1 MLGIA
6 LASNKPPVKPPFQ
19 RCWRNAWTSLMAIA
33 LLGTACSQAPR
44 PVRTVPIQQS
54 WELQLGS
61 TVGKHRIAGGLGDI
75 SIEMKGDRVYVPFD
89 GEVQSNDIPGCYIYS
104 TPDVPAYLFRLCGL
118 KSGKTGRVRS
128 GDTLGSAD
136 YLHFAALR
144 RQPDGTWALVEPSKE
159 MLERMISR

>member
-1 MLGIA
+1 MPGIA
-6 LASNKPPVKPPFQ
+6 LASDKPP
-19 RCWRNAWTSLMAIA
+19 RHRRWRKAWTSLMAIA
-33 LLGTACSQAPR
+33 WLGTACSHPSH

-61 TVGKHRIAGGLGDI
+61 TVGKHRIVGGLGDI
-75 SIEMKGDRVYVPFD
+75 SIEMRGDRVYLPFD
-89 GEVQSNDIPGCYIYS
+89 GEVQSNDVPGCYIYS

-144 RQPDGTWALVEPSKE
+144 RQPDGTWALVEPSRE
-159 MLERMISR
+159 MLERMISP

>member
-1 MLGIA
+1 MPGIA
-6 LASNKPPVKPPFQ
+6 LVFNKSPFE
-19 RCWRNAWTSLMAIA
+19 RRWRKAWMSLMAIA
-33 LLGTACSQAPR
+33 LLGTACSQAPN

-54 WELQLGS
+54 WELQIGS
-61 TVGKHRIAGGLGDI
+61 TVGKHRIVGGLGDI
-75 SIEMKGDRVYVPFD
+75 SIEMKGDRIYLPFD
-89 GEVQSNDIPGCYIYS
+89 GEVQSNDVPGCYIYS

-118 KSGKTGRVRS
+118 KSGKTGRVRG

>member
-1 MLGIA
+1 MPGIA
-6 LASNKPPVKPPFQ
+6 SASNKP
-19 RCWRNAWTSLMAIA
+19 WRKVWMNLLAIA
-33 LLGTACSQAPR
+33 LVGTACSQTPTA
-44 PVRTVPIQQS
+44 VRTVPIQQS

-61 TVGKHRIAGGLGDI
+61 TVGKHRIAAGLGDI
-75 SIEMKGDRVYVPFD
+75 SIEMKGDRVYIPFD
-89 GEVQSNDIPGCYIYS
+89 GEVQSNDVAGCYIYS